1 MVKYVLP
8 FNINQEEVQDIITVQ
23 KNDDLAR

>member
-8 FNINQEEVQDIITVQ
+8 FNINQEEVQDIIAVQ

>member
-23 KNDDLAR
+23 KNDDLAG

>member
-1 MVKYVLP
+1 VIKYVLP
-8 FNINQEEVQDIITVQ
+8 FNINQEEVQDIINVQ

>member
-1 MVKYVLP
+1 MVKCVLP
-8 FNINQEEVQDIITVQ
+8 FYINQEEVQDIITVQ